1 MWIPAIWRPQNVVH
15 NCQEQGKRLLHLF
28 QVSKTSSQP
37 LGARKKCFP
46 AILKWKKLVPSYFEP
61 DKHCCSYLEREKSR
75 SLLIGDQK
83 MQLTTVRSMEKDYD
97 IYLKSE
103 KLFHSQQEYEKNVSQ
118 LFGSGKHWFKAI
130 LSLTNTVAA
139 VLEIEKSGSLLLGD
153 QKMQFTTVR
162 SKEKDYDIYLKSE
175 KLVHSQQ
182 QHEKNV
188 SQLFRS
194 GKNWFL
200 AISSLTNTVVAIWR
214 EIKVDPCYLETKKCS
229 SQLLG
234 ARKKIMTSI

>member
-1 MWIPAIWRPQNVVH
+1 
-15 NCQEQGKRLLHLF
+15 
-28 QVSKTSSQP
+28 
-37 LGARKKCFP
+37 
-46 AILKWKKLVPSYFEP
+46 
-61 DKHCCSYLEREKSR
+61 
-75 SLLIGDQK
+75 
-83 MQLTTVRSMEKDYD
+83 MQFTTVRSQEKDYD

-103 KLFHSQQEYEKNVSQ
+103 KLVHSQQEHEKSVSQ
-118 LFGSGKHWFKAI
+118 LFGSKKKLVPRSFEPNKHCC
-130 LSLTNTVAA
+130 SC
-139 VLEIEKSGSLLLGD
+139 LEREKSGSLLFGE

-182 QHEKNV
+182 EHEKNV
-188 SQLFRS
+188 SQLFGS

-200 AISSLTNTVVAIWR
+200 AISSVTNTVAAIWR
-214 EIKVDPCYLETKKCS
+214 EKKVDPCYLENKKCS